1 MDYNYNQERE
11 KTHRHKGNEM
21 SVESKFI
28 EADQNWHEETTT
40 YWFELSGK
48 DYGTGYEFD
57 SDVYGVVERGNDEQA
72 IVDADNNPLTQGDY
86 ETIAVSNSVTVTDEI
101 RKEAA
106 CLSSTLLVD
115 AGELYDLIHMHG
127 FAKAQM
133 IASGNQEALEKALH
147 WIIKETTFDN
157 RQYGE
162 SWKEYALREAGLSMI
177 EMYP

>member
-1 MDYNYNQERE
+1 MRYEKKRHVFDNEWRE
-11 KTHRHKGNEM
+11 QVASALNRLRSKRGIKMFENIFKNP
-21 SVESKFI
+21 VE
-28 EADQNWHEETTT
+28 
-40 YWFELSGK
+40 
-48 DYGTGYEFD
+48 
-57 SDVYGVVERGNDEQA
+57 
-72 IVDADNNPLTQGDY
+72 
-86 ETIAVSNSVTVTDEI
+86 
-101 RKEAA
+101 
-106 CLSSTLLVD
+106 LSSTLLVD

>member
-48 DYGTGYEFD
+48 DCGTGYEFD
-57 SDVYGVVERGNDEQA
+57 SDVYGVVECGNDELA

-86 ETIAVSNSVTVTDEI
+86 EAIAVSNSVTVTDEI

-106 CLSSTLLVD
+106 CL
-115 AGELYDLIHMHG
+115 
-127 FAKAQM
+127 
-133 IASGNQEALEKALH
+133 
-147 WIIKETTFDN
+147 
-157 RQYGE
+157 
-162 SWKEYALREAGLSMI
+162 
-177 EMYP
+177 